1 MGSLVI
7 NEKYKINSDQK
18 HVERVFSSQNNSET
32 YQIRSDHITSGSESD
47 PITSI
52 NRQALV
58 LRERRPSVSRFAP
71 FSFSQPKRNLI
82 ETARIQIGPIAS
94 PPQERHAKPR
104 KGEGGEGRREGRRGR
119 EGCWAW
125 GFREILL
132 KA

>member
-1 MGSLVI
+1 MSIALFSAKQARDKKKEKETNSMGSLVI

-47 PITSI
+47 QITSI

-58 LRERRPSVSRFAP
+58 LQERRPSVSRFAP

-82 ETARIQIGPIAS
+82 ETARI
-94 PPQERHAKPR
+94 
-104 KGEGGEGRREGRRGR
+104 
-119 EGCWAW
+119 
-125 GFREILL
+125 
-132 KA
+132 